1 MGRLPCGCDGG
12 ENGSLGPGAKV
23 RGRGKSRTWLTVLYY
38 SLMTCSRF
46 RIAKL
51 WSFLANPPKCEEND
65 SGRCLCVERF
75 GSTSVQFLQCERL
88 FGMFGVS
95 VAPAVLPSRAPRRW
109 KTFPTIQSI
118 LRTHSAIEP
127 FSHTG
132 SYIWSSF
139 SCRISSE
146 ISFSQ
151 CLESKNKT
159 CFIGFLPCVSIR
171 KDLQLSKYFLTPG

>member
-1 MGRLPCGCDGG
+1 MQ
-12 ENGSLGPGAKV
+12 
-23 RGRGKSRTWLTVLYY
+23 GKSRTGLLCLHY

-51 WSFLANPPKCEEND
+51 WSFLANPPRCEEND
-65 SGRCLCVERF
+65 SGICLCVEGF
-75 GSTSVQFLQCERL
+75 GSKSVWFLQCGRL

-118 LRTHSAIEP
+118 LRIHNAIESFP
-127 FSHTG
+127 HTG
-132 SYIWSSF
+132 SYIWSS
-139 SCRISSE
+139 SSYPISSE

-151 CLESKNKT
+151 CLRSKNKT
-159 CFIGFLPCVSIR
+159 CLIGFLPCVSILQ
-171 KDLQLSKYFLTPG
+171 DL